1 MPPPPTQ
8 ATALLA
14 SAAQALASGQ
24 PALAIAPLRAA
35 TALAP
40 GDATLHHDLGLAC
53 LQCEQPAAAITAFQA
68 AVTIKPRYADAWFRM
83 GIALEKLGDAT
94 GAIHAYER
102 ATDCQP
108 SLTQA
113 WFRAGALVF
122 TLGHRA
128 EAIGCFRRAAA
139 TGPKTSFGRL
149 GAARALLAQDRDVE
163 AEAALR
169 HILTLEPSNAIAQ
182 DLLGHV
188 LAESGR
194 FDKAR
199 ACFEQA
205 IEQAPLLAG
214 GYYDLVRCRR
224 LTAQDAALLP
234 RMQAALAINRLEAPQ
249 RMRVHLALGKA
260 ADDFGDYALA
270 MRQFDAADAL
280 RRQAVP
286 FDAIAFGAQIDRI
299 IAYFTPARIAGLA
312 ALGQTDA
319 TPVIIVGMPRS
330 GTTLAEQILSCHPQV
345 AAGGELNFWNQRGR
359 SWLQAGMPHGDA
371 AWPRDQAAAYRG
383 ILRAIGPRATRVT
396 DKMPFNF
403 IWAGLIHSTF
413 PNATIIHCNRAAI
426 DTALSIHQTYFNPH
440 VVFPTGGAELVA
452 YFRAYERLIA
462 HWRKVLPTQRFI
474 DIDYKELTRTPQPVI
489 RRMVAAC
496 GLAWNDACLHPERN
510 TRVVKTPSKWQTR
523 QPIYRHAV
531 DRWRHYEP
539 YLGPLSE
546 LVSPSK

>member
-169 HILTLEPSNAIAQ
+169 HILTLEPSNTIAQ

-234 RMQAALAINRLEAPQ
+234 RMQAALAINGLEAPQ

>member
-234 RMQAALAINRLEAPQ
+234 RMQAALAINGLEAPQ

-330 GTTLAEQILSCHPQV
+330 GTTLAEQILSCHP
-345 AAGGELNFWNQRGR
+345 QRGR

-474 DIDYKELTRTPQPVI
+474 DIDYEELTRTPQPVI

-510 TRVVKTPSKWQTR
+510 TRVMKTPSKWQTR

>member
-128 EAIGCFRRAAA
+128 EAIGCFRGAAA

-234 RMQAALAINRLEAPQ
+234 RMQAALAINGLEAPQ

>member
-299 IAYFTPARIAGLA
+299 ITYFTPARIAGLA

>member
-234 RMQAALAINRLEAPQ
+234 RMQAALAINGLEAPQ

>member
-234 RMQAALAINRLEAPQ
+234 RMQAALAINGLEAPQ

-299 IAYFTPARIAGLA
+299 ITYFTPARIAGLA